1 MIYPQTKQQEKRR
14 ADNTEQKRDA
24 LDAAAGVM
32 GNDMGETSRSIQPP
46 SVTELTA
53 ASTKKPKNP
62 APHGLRQPIAR
73 RPTSGQ
79 DDAKRGG

>member
-24 LDAAAGVM
+24 LDAAGVM